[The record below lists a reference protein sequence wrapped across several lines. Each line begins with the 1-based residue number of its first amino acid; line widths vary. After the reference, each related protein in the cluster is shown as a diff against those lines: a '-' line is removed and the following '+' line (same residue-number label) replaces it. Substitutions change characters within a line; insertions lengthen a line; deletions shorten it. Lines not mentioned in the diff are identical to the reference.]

1 MTQLLERLGS
11 KVTSMVLP
19 EEEAFACIPPEYWS
33 ECDLVYNFAQH
44 VYYYESL
51 PLPHE
56 LQRQRRL
63 FVRGLL
69 LGNDNGGPEPRVRG
83 HPRSPPDRIRRC
95 TPSRSGVGSCW
106 PASI

>member
-44 VYYYESL
+44 VYYYE
-51 PLPHE
+51 
-56 LQRQRRL
+56 L
-63 FVRGLL
+63 FHCHTNCS
-69 LGNDNGGPEPRVRG
+69 GNAVCSFAGF
-83 HPRSPPDRIRRC
+83 C
-95 TPSRSGVGSCW
+95 
-106 PASI
+106 